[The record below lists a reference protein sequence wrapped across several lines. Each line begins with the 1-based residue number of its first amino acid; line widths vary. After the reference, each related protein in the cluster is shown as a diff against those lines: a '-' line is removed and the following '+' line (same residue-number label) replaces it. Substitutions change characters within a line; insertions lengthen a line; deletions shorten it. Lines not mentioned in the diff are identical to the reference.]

1 MQVLDTGL
9 IILTLKL
16 TKTQPVLFDRSID
29 AMNGCVFDEMKGPVT
44 VHLASKFGSKKYK
57 AFICYEMLLY

>member
-16 TKTQPVLFDRSID
+16 TKIQPVLFDRSID
-29 AMNGCVFDEMKGPVT
+29 ATNGCAFDEMEGPVT
-44 VHLASKFGSKKYK
+44 DASCIENCTEKKQSFHL
-57 AFICYEMLLY
+57 L

>member
-44 VHLASKFGSKKYK
+44 DASCIEIWIEK
-57 AFICYEMLLY
+57 I